1 MREPVAGI
9 NPQVLVWARERSGQ
23 TIDQVAKALHKEP
36 EVIVSWEAGSS
47 SPTYAQLE
55 TLAYK
60 VYKRPVA
67 LFFFPEPPEE
77 IDPEH
82 SFRTLPEFE
91 IEELTSDTRYKI
103 RDARAMQI
111 ALNELNGGVNPAP
124 RKIFRDIR
132 VRFPL
137 SALTIAREVRSYLG
151 VDLEAQKRGWRNVA
165 EALKEWRNAVE
176 ECGVFVFKNSFKQE
190 DVSGLCLYDPE
201 FPVIYINNSTS
212 GTRQIFT
219 LFHELAHLLVQT
231 NGVTKASDRYI
242 DALSGEAKSIEVFC
256 NQFAAAFLV
265 PDADLR
271 RRIRGGVPDDETVAA
286 LAEDYKV
293 SREVVLRR
301 FLDLGL
307 ITKSY
312 YESKVAQWRRDYEGR
327 PKRESGGDYY
337 ATKAT
342 YLGEKYLSLVFGR
355 YYQGRIS
362 IQQLADFLNVRV
374 SSVPGL
380 EQFLLQKATA

>member
-9 NPQVLVWARERSGQ
+9 NPQVLVWARERSGH

-36 EVIVSWEAGSS
+36 EVIVSWETGSS

-91 IEELTSDTRYKI
+91 VEELTSDTRYKI
-103 RDARAMQI
+103 RDARAMQV
-111 ALNELNGGVNPAP
+111 ALNELNGEVNPAP

-151 VDLEAQKRGWRNVA
+151 VDLEVQKQGWRNVA
-165 EALKEWRNAVE
+165 EAFKEWRNAVE

-190 DVSGLCLYDPE
+190 DVSGFCLYDPE
-201 FPVIYINNSTS
+201 FPVIYINNSAS

-231 NGVTKASDRYI
+231 NGVTKANDQYI
-242 DALSGEAKSIEVFC
+242 DVLSGEAKSIEVFC
-256 NQFAAAFLV
+256 NQFASAFLV
-265 PDADLR
+265 PEADLR
-271 RRIRGGVPDDETVAA
+271 LRIRGEIPNDEVVAA

-307 ITKSY
+307 VTKAY
-312 YESKVAQWRRDYEGR
+312 YESKVEQWRRDYEGR
-327 PKRESGGDYY
+327 PKKKPGGDYY

>member
-1 MREPVAGI
+1 M
-9 NPQVLVWARERSGQ
+9 
-23 TIDQVAKALHKEP
+23 
-36 EVIVSWEAGSS
+36 SWETGSS

-91 IEELTSDTRYKI
+91 VEELTSDTRYKI
-103 RDARAMQI
+103 RDARAMQV
-111 ALNELNGGVNPAP
+111 ALNELNGEVNPAP

-151 VDLEAQKRGWRNVA
+151 VDLEVQKQGWRNVA
-165 EALKEWRNAVE
+165 EAFKEWRNAVE

-190 DVSGLCLYDPE
+190 DVSGFCLYDPE
-201 FPVIYINNSTS
+201 FPVIYINNSAS

-231 NGVTKASDRYI
+231 NGVTKANDQYI
-242 DALSGEAKSIEVFC
+242 DVLSGEAKSIEVFC
-256 NQFAAAFLV
+256 NQFASAFLV
-265 PDADLR
+265 PEADLR
-271 RRIRGGVPDDETVAA
+271 LRIRGEIPNDEVVAA

-307 ITKSY
+307 VTKAY
-312 YESKVAQWRRDYEGR
+312 YESKVEQWRRDYEGR
-327 PKRESGGDYY
+327 PKKKPGGDYY